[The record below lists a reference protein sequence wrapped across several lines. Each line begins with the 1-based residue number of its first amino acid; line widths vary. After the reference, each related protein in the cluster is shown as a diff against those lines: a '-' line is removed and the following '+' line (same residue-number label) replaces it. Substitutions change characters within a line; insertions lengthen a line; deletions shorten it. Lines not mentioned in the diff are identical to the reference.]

1 MTREGKKGKQKQ
13 KDKGLTQ
20 QSGDNGKKGRKQK
33 GVKGQEEKKE
43 DLS

>member
-20 QSGDNGKKGRKQK
+20 QSGDNRKKGKK